1 MIRRLSSE
9 EAVLFERRSG
19 MNYLNDDQGF
29 ELDETIL
36 MNGTTFRGLALT
48 TCRVLGV
55 VLFGW
60 SVLMSFTALPVL
72 LVTALIDGG
81 GDCDEVPYGL
91 LVVFLC
97 FVPGAIGSAL
107 IFLEK
112 KLREKPVGKLTR
124 YFLILLT
131 FQILCVT
138 GAFVLESPKEEQ
150 CQKSESLAPEDFEN
164 LQKII
169 RGR

>member
-1 MIRRLSSE
+1 MRALEI
-9 EAVLFERRSG
+9 
-19 MNYLNDDQGF
+19 YLNDDQGLK
-29 ELDETIL
+29 LDETIL
-36 MNGTTFRGLALT
+36 MNGTTFRGWTLT

-55 VLFGW
+55 FLFGW
-60 SVLMSFTALPVL
+60 SVLMSITALPL
-72 LVTALIDGG
+72 LLMTALMDGG
-81 GDCDEVPYGL
+81 GDCDKVPYGL

-97 FVPGAIGSAL
+97 FVPGASGSAL

-112 KLREKPVGKLTR
+112 KLREKTVGKLTR

-131 FQILCVT
+131 FQIICAA
-138 GAFVLESPKEEQ
+138 GAFVLEPPKEEH